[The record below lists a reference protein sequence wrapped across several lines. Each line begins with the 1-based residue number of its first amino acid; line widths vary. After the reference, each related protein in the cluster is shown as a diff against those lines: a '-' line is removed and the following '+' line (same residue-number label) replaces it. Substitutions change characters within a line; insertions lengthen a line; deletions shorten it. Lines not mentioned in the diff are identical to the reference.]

1 MQFVTNDRM
10 WKTTHQNDSA
20 VLVTGGAGFI
30 GSHLVDRLLSEG
42 FETHVLDNLSNG
54 KIEHIKNWKKNR
66 RFKFYNLDLLNSGSL
81 DLLPH
86 YRIVYHLANPAVMV
100 NNTDLEVHLNQNVA
114 IIFNLLEALR
124 KWNAE
129 IFIFTSSSTVYGDA
143 TKIPTPEDYSPL
155 QPVSSYGV
163 SKLACE
169 ALISQAAR
177 SHGFK
182 AIIYRLANIV
192 GANSTHGVIYDFVNK
207 LHRDPSQLEIL
218 GDGTQ
223 NKSHLLISDCIEA
236 MQFGLNN
243 SNETVEIFNVSS
255 EDRIDVY
262 TIAKTVIEE
271 MGLSDVRVRTTG
283 GVDGGRGWKGDVKTM
298 SLDISKLKSLG
309 WKPRY
314 NSLQAVKIAAKLM
327 VNGYNGW
334 PSSLEYHKV
343 PMDFE
348 HKLSSE

>member
-1 MQFVTNDRM
+1 V
-10 WKTTHQNDSA
+10 WESTHQNDSA

-30 GSHLVDRLLSEG
+30 GSHLVDRLLSQG

-54 KIEHIKNWKKNR
+54 KIEYIRNWERNR
-66 RFKFYNLDLLNSGSL
+66 RFKFYNLDLIDSGSL
-81 DLLPH
+81 DRLPN
-86 YRIVYHLANPAVMV
+86 YRIVYHLANPEVMV
-100 NNTDLEVHLNQNVA
+100 NITDLEVHLNQNIA

-124 KWNAE
+124 KWDTE
-129 IFIFTSSSTVYGDA
+129 VFIFTSSSTVYGDA

-155 QPVSSYGV
+155 EPISPYGV

-169 ALISQAAR
+169 ALISRAA
-177 SHGFK
+177 SSYGFE
-182 AIIYRLANIV
+182 AIIYRLANII

-223 NKSHLLISDCIEA
+223 RKSYMLVSDCMEA

-243 SNETVEIFNVSS
+243 SNGTGEIYNVSS
-255 EDRIDVY
+255 EDHIDVY
-262 TIAKTVIEE
+262 TIAKIVIQE

-314 NSLQAVKIAAKLM
+314 DSLQAVKIAAKLM
-327 VNGYNGW
+327 INGYNRS
-334 PSSLEYHKV
+334 PDSFEHNKV
-343 PMDFE
+343 PIDFAHE
-348 HKLSSE
+348 LPSE